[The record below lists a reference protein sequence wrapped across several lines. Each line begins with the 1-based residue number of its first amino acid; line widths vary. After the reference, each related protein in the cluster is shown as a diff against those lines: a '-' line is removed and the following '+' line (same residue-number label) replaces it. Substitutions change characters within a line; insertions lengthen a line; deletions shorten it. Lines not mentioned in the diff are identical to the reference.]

1 MKKKN
6 LTDLEKARDHF
17 IRATT
22 ESIVGAGFA
31 IKGVRNLLGQRE
43 GRKLAS
49 DFALRFIKTGMDL
62 MANPF
67 DVLSSKKTK
76 AQKPKPAGKRRGKLR
91 LNNVFPDAENAENVL
106 KRFKETHKRI
116 SPKKKALLYT
126 ISSY

>member
-22 ESIVGAGFA
+22 ESIIGAGFA
-31 IKGVRNLLGQRE
+31 IKGVRNLLGRRE

-49 DFALRFIKTGMDL
+49 DFALKFIKTGMDL

-67 DVLSSKKTK
+67 DVLRSKEAKSAKSKT
-76 AQKPKPAGKRRGKLR
+76 RGKKMR
-91 LNNVFPDAENAENVL
+91 KVKIE
-106 KRFKETHKRI
+106 
-116 SPKKKALLYT
+116 
-126 ISSY
+126 

>member
-1 MKKKN
+1 MKKRN

-22 ESIVGAGFA
+22 ESIIGAGFA

-49 DFALRFIKTGMDL
+49 EFALKFIKTGMDL

-67 DVLSSKKTK
+67 DILRSKETKPSKSKARGKKTRK
-76 AQKPKPAGKRRGKLR
+76 VK
-91 LNNVFPDAENAENVL
+91 VE
-106 KRFKETHKRI
+106 
-116 SPKKKALLYT
+116 
-126 ISSY
+126 

>member
-22 ESIVGAGFA
+22 ESIIGAGFA
-31 IKGVRNLLGQRE
+31 IKGVKNLLGQRE
-43 GRKLAS
+43 GRKLAA

-67 DVLSSKKTK
+67 DVLRSSKETK
-76 AQKPKPAGKRRGKLR
+76 PAKPKARGKKTR
-91 LNNVFPDAENAENVL
+91 KVKIE
-106 KRFKETHKRI
+106 
-116 SPKKKALLYT
+116 
-126 ISSY
+126 

>member
-22 ESIVGAGFA
+22 ESIIGAGFA
-31 IKGVRNLLGQRE
+31 IKGVRNLLGRRE

-49 DFALRFIKTGMDL
+49 EFALKFIKTGMDL

-67 DVLSSKKTK
+67 DILRSKETQPSKPKARGKKTRK
-76 AQKPKPAGKRRGKLR
+76 VK
-91 LNNVFPDAENAENVL
+91 VE
-106 KRFKETHKRI
+106 
-116 SPKKKALLYT
+116 
-126 ISSY
+126 

>member
-22 ESIVGAGFA
+22 ESIIGAGFA

-49 DFALRFIKTGMDL
+49 NFALKFIKTGMDL

-67 DVLSSKKTK
+67 DVLRSKESKSTKSRTRGKKTRK
-76 AQKPKPAGKRRGKLR
+76 VKI
-91 LNNVFPDAENAENVL
+91 E
-106 KRFKETHKRI
+106 
-116 SPKKKALLYT
+116 
-126 ISSY
+126 

>member
-22 ESIVGAGFA
+22 ESIIGAGFA

-49 DFALRFIKTGMDL
+49 NFALKFIKTGMDL

-67 DVLSSKKTK
+67 DVLRSKEAKSAKSKTRGKKTRK
-76 AQKPKPAGKRRGKLR
+76 VKI
-91 LNNVFPDAENAENVL
+91 E
-106 KRFKETHKRI
+106 
-116 SPKKKALLYT
+116 
-126 ISSY
+126 

>member
-22 ESIVGAGFA
+22 ESIIGAGFA

-49 DFALRFIKTGMDL
+49 DFALKFIKTGMDL

-67 DVLSSKKTK
+67 DVLRSKEAKSAKSKT
-76 AQKPKPAGKRRGKLR
+76 RGKKMR
-91 LNNVFPDAENAENVL
+91 KVKIE
-106 KRFKETHKRI
+106 
-116 SPKKKALLYT
+116 
-126 ISSY
+126 

>member
-1 MKKKN
+1 MKKKK

-31 IKGVRNLLGQRE
+31 IKGVRNLLGKRE
-43 GRKLAS
+43 GRKLAA

-67 DVLSSKKTK
+67 DVLRSRETKPTKSKTRGKKTRK
-76 AQKPKPAGKRRGKLR
+76 VK
-91 LNNVFPDAENAENVL
+91 VE
-106 KRFKETHKRI
+106 
-116 SPKKKALLYT
+116 
-126 ISSY
+126 